1 MLQSEREKMMTM
13 QPHQTAYVQR
23 CIFRRWGPTVFLG
36 HLDLM
41 TCFERAARRAE
52 LPILYS
58 QGYNPRPEMVF
69 ALPLGVGI
77 ETRKD
82 YLDVSLSR
90 PYDAEQFVKEM
101 NACLPDGLLIVCSKA
116 IPEPKDS
123 IMSVVS
129 VASYR
134 MEAKGIRKAVEDAF
148 ARENLIVEKFA
159 KGKTKEVDIRPLL
172 IAPFQASDDDP
183 DAAEFYCGAGSE
195 KNVRPDLVL
204 ESLAKYCGLEKSIA
218 ENTRV
223 IRLGLFAGEY
233 PRIVPIEE
241 LEVK

>member
-1 MLQSEREKMMTM
+1 M

-23 CIFRRWGPTVFLG
+23 CIFQRGGPTVFLG

-69 ALPLGVGI
+69 ALPLAVGI

-82 YLDVSLSR
+82 YLDVSLSC
-90 PYDAEQFVKEM
+90 PYDAEKFVNEM
-101 NACLPDGLLIVCSKA
+101 NTYLPSGLQILKSNA

-123 IMSVVS
+123 IMSIVS

-134 MEAKGIRKAVEDAF
+134 LEAKGIRKAMEDAF
-148 ARENLIVEKFA
+148 ARETLIVEKFA

-172 IAPFQASDDDP
+172 IAPFQASSDDP

-195 KNVRPDLVL
+195 KNVRPDLIL
-204 ESLAKYCGLEKSIA
+204 ASLQKYCGMEPRTA
-218 ENTRV
+218 DNTRV

-233 PRIVPIEE
+233 PRIIP
-241 LEVK
+241 LEDVKVT